1 MQSNSSPRAL
11 KALSW
16 SILLLVCGYSICY
29 NILGITLN
37 PLIDEF
43 ALTGASQG
51 LMSSVMNLGSMIPLV
66 ILPLLQGR
74 VSKLR
79 LILLSCALQFAM
91 LLLTGA
97 AANFSTLLVACA
109 LLGAGNNFTD
119 SCANSYIVDLHPEDS
134 ARYLG
139 LLHGFY
145 GVGGLITPLL
155 ISYVLGRSGW
165 RAAYFVAAAVFALP
179 CLLLAAAGLRTRGA
193 SGAVSASGEARFSR
207 AMLKQYLRNPRS
219 LLLMGA
225 AALYAASQL
234 GLVTWVARYTA
245 VRFDDAQTGSLCLS
259 AYWICATL
267 CRIFSPRLPFAPSKM
282 LVFGAA
288 GAGVFHALGVLSGS
302 APGMIVASALVGL
315 VSGLCIP
322 VLLGEAAR
330 GNEDRTSLTTASLFL
345 MMGLARMLMPLLMGA
360 TADFSIVVAMLLPA
374 GAALLCALLCAL
386 ARRRASERS

>member
-1 MQSNSSPRAL
+1 MQPNPSPRAL

-16 SILLLVCGYSICY
+16 SILLLVCGYSLCY
-29 NILGITLN
+29 NILGVTLN

-43 ALTGASQG
+43 SLTGASQG

-79 LILLSCALQFAM
+79 LILLSCALQLAM

-97 AANFSTLLVACA
+97 AMGFSTLLIACA

-119 SCANSYIVDLHPEDS
+119 SCANSYIVDLHPQDS

-155 ISYVLGRSGW
+155 ISFVMNRSGW

-179 CLLLAAAGLRTRGA
+179 CLLLVVAGRRAQGTEGTAAT
-193 SGAVSASGEARFSR
+193 GEARFSR
-207 AMLKQYLRNPRS
+207 AMLAQYLRSPRN

-225 AALYAASQL
+225 AGLYAASQL
-234 GLVTWVARYTA
+234 GLVSWVARYTA
-245 VRFDDAQTGSLCLS
+245 VRFGDARSGSLCLS

-267 CRIFSPRLPFAPSKM
+267 CRIFSPRLPIAPSKM

-302 APGMIVASALVGL
+302 AVGMIAASALVGL

-330 GNEDRTSLTTASLFL
+330 GNGDRTSLTTASLFL
-345 MMGLARMLMPLLMGA
+345 VMGLARMLMPLLMGA
-360 TADFSIVVAMLLPA
+360 ATGRSIVVAMLLPA
-374 GAALLCALLCAL
+374 GAALLCALLCEL
-386 ARRRASERS
+386 ARRRPPERN